1 MSSLTRRDRAS
12 LCRFT
17 FSDGRQC
24 RSPLAGNSPNLC
36 PYHFRRESQAL
47 AAEKLG
53 KDLSYFLSGQYI
65 TACDLS
71 ISLGR
76 LIPALVRG
84 DIKPKTARAVAYLAQ
99 ILFQTIQRAQHE
111 YINAYDSDE
120 WRCVIRNSVRQ
131 NADYRNPQPSPGPP
145 VPQQA
150 QPQPPLQS
158 PRPTP
163 QPQPAQPPASSGN
176 TTVAHGR
183 DPSASQTDAPAP
195 KPPLPKPLASSPQA
209 IGPSGAPS
217 SHLSSRAPFNARFTS
232 LLLKLSNQRASW
244 RSCDNPFRINTYKFP
259 PKC

>member
-1 MSSLTRRDRAS
+1 MSSLSRKDRAS

-24 RSPLAGNSPNLC
+24 RSPLAGNSQNLC
-36 PYHFRRESQAL
+36 PYHFRKESQAL

-84 DIKPKTARAVAYLAQ
+84 DIKPKTARTVAYLAQ

-120 WRCVIRNSVRQ
+120 WRCVVRNSVRQ
-131 NADYRNPQPSPGPP
+131 NANYRHPQPPPAPP

-150 QPQPPLQS
+150 PPQPPLQS
-158 PRPTP
+158 PHPTP
-163 QPQPAQPPASSGN
+163 QPQPAPPCTSASAN
-176 TTVAHGR
+176 
-183 DPSASQTDAPAP
+183 PSAV
-195 KPPLPKPLASSPQA
+195 SSQA
-209 IGPSGAPS
+209 IGPSRSPSPSAP
-217 SHLSSRAPFNARFTS
+217 HPAPFATRFTS
-232 LLLKLSNQRASW
+232 LLLKLSNQRRSG

>member
-1 MSSLTRRDRAS
+1 MSSLSRKDRAS

-24 RSPLAGNSPNLC
+24 RSSLAGDSQNLC

-47 AAEKLG
+47 AADKLG

-84 DIKPKTARAVAYLAQ
+84 DIKPKTARTVAYLAQ

-120 WRCVIRNSVRQ
+120 WRSVIRNSVRQ
-131 NADYRNPQPSPGPP
+131 NADYRNPPPPPAPSA
-145 VPQQA
+145 PQQA
-150 QPQPPLQS
+150 VPQPPFQS

-163 QPQPAQPPASSGN
+163 QPQPAPPRTSTSPNSS
-176 TTVAHGR
+176 
-183 DPSASQTDAPAP
+183 
-195 KPPLPKPLASSPQA
+195 ASSPQT
-209 IGPSGAPS
+209 IVPSGSPS
-217 SHLSSRAPFNARFTS
+217 SHLSTRAPFATRFTS
-232 LLLKLSNQRASW
+232 LLLKLSNQRTSH
-244 RSCDNPFRINTYKFP
+244 RSYDNPFRINTYKFH